1 MTEIDTLIKID
12 RTSKITFGD
21 ESIDFLITPEGDAW
35 LTLDSITRIIGR
47 GSNYAFKFN
56 FRQSFDTKVTAN
68 YDIRHIRSAV
78 LNGETVRIYH
88 ESALYKSMMVASQQE
103 GFNNEEVNKL
113 LDFIF
118 VEVLPSI
125 RKHGQYPPP
134 QNKAMI
140 PSSWEVVSQIAQQMS
155 HIANMGMVHENRL
168 NNLEWKTSVMDE
180 EASRD
185 KEEIERLKD
194 GQEILKG
201 HLYEILGSPN
211 NRTVRLRMQELGLTR
226 KVIELHKMEVGQLCK
241 KMCEQSNIQLPE
253 KLVEGKYNVN
263 QYPIDIIDRALTML
277 TLI

>member
-1 MTEIDTLIKID
+1 MNSIEESIKID
-12 RTSKITFGD
+12 RASALKVGD
-21 ESIDFLITPEGDAW
+21 DNVDFLITPDGDAW
-35 LTLDSITRIIGR
+35 LTLDSIIKIIGR
-47 GSNYAFKFN
+47 GSTYTFKSQ

-68 YDIRHIRSAV
+68 YDSKQIKKTLLH
-78 LNGETVRIYH
+78 GESQRIYH
-88 ESALYKSMMVASQQE
+88 ESILYKSMMVASQQE

-155 HIANMGMVHENRL
+155 HIANLGIEHENRL
-168 NNLEWKTSVMDE
+168 NKLEWKTSVMDE
-180 EASRD
+180 EALRD
-185 KEEIERLKD
+185 KDEIERLKD

-211 NRTVRLRMQELGLTR
+211 NRTVRLRMQELGLSR
-226 KVIELHKMEVGQLCK
+226 KSIELHKMEVGQLCK

-277 TLI
+277 KLI